1 MGRKSKL
8 KKQRKAIA
16 QNPSTAKSPS
26 PKGDIETLNQLGYGE
41 HNRLRSPEIPADRP
55 EPQL

>member
-16 QNPSTAKSPS
+16 QNLSTAKSPS
-26 PKGDIETLNQLGYGE
+26 PKGDIETLNRLGYGE

>member
-8 KKQRKAIA
+8 KKQRKLAGE
-16 QNPSTAKSPS
+16 NPAPQPQKM
-26 PKGDIETLNQLGYGE
+26 PKGDIEVLNHLGYGE
-41 HNRLRSPEIPADRP
+41 HNRLRSPELPRDRP

>member
-8 KKQRKAIA
+8 KKQRKAES
-16 QNPSTAKSPS
+16 QNSPTTTSPS

-41 HNRLRSPEIPADRP
+41 HNRLRSPEIPEDRP